1 MLSPILGVIPIS
13 GRWPEAC
20 MSGRCELAARWKEQS
35 CYLSRLVG
43 YEVTNELNGVKV
55 SQTKSELLKRL
66 YI

>member
-1 MLSPILGVIPIS
+1 
-13 GRWPEAC
+13 